1 MKVTQRWRLHTAA
14 GCSGIQPATMSEV
27 EPKPGIELGSVP
39 WKSASVDGYT
49 PLQAAAAFS
58 QRRCL
63 KLNRNQGSSWA
74 RCHESHPALTATHR
88 CRLQRHSASDDVWSW
103 TETRDRVG
111 LGAMKV
117 SQRWRLHAA
126 AGCSGVQPATMSEVE
141 PKPGIELGS
150 VPWKSPSVDGYT
162 PLQAAA
168 AFSQRRCLKLN
179 RNQGSSWA
187 RCHESHPA
195 LTATHR
201 CRLQRRSASDDV
213 WSWTE
218 TRDRVGLGAMK
229 ISQRWRLHAAAG
241 CSGIQPA
248 TMSEVEPKPGIELGS
263 VPWKSPSVDGY
274 TPLQAAAAFSQR
286 RCLKL
291 NRNCRT
297 ATWPVPMAT
306 LQVQ

>member
-1 MKVTQRWRLHTAA
+1 MSSLHQLAKLWHQADLSVSFKPFTPLSWTANTSPYIVA
-14 GCSGIQPATMSEV
+14 IKCSGIGSAQASNT
-27 EPKPGIELGSVP
+27 GIKVGSVP
-39 WKSASVDGYT
+39 WKSPSIDGYT

-63 KLNRNQGSSWA
+63 KLNRNQRSSWA
-74 RCHESHPALTATHR
+74 RCHESQPALTATR
-88 CRLQRHSASDDVWSW
+88 
-103 TETRDRVG
+103 
-111 LGAMKV
+111 
-117 SQRWRLHAA
+117 
-126 AGCSGVQPATMSEVE
+126 
-141 PKPGIELGS
+141 
-150 VPWKSPSVDGYT
+150 
-162 PLQAAA
+162 
-168 AFSQRRCLKLN
+168 
-179 RNQGSSWA
+179 
-187 RCHESHPA
+187 
-195 LTATHR
+195 R

-229 ISQRWRLHAAAG
+229 VTQRWRLHAAAG
-241 CSGIQPA
+241 CSGVQPA
-248 TMSEVEPKPGIELGS
+248 TMSEVEPRPGIELGS
-263 VPWKSPSVDGY
+263 VPWKSASVDGY